1 MKLSIPAYVGV
12 QTVQLDISDIT
23 QAILDSEVNKSLDS
37 FAALNALLVIVENIP
52 DETIQSFNWALR
64 KEFARCFYN
73 QADRLAGVKDDLA
86 TTLKQIKMEK
96 CFEFPGLEI

>member
-37 FAALNALLVIVENIP
+37 FAALNALLVIAENIP
-52 DETIQSFNWALR
+52 DETIQEFNWALR
-64 KEFARCFYN
+64 REFARCLYN
-73 QADRLAGVKDDLA
+73 QAERLAGVKLEA
-86 TTLKQIKMEK
+86 AKEKQAA
-96 CFEFPGLEI
+96 

>member
-37 FAALNALLVIVENIP
+37 FAALNALLVIAENIP
-52 DETIQSFNWALR
+52 DETIQEFNWALR
-64 KEFARCFYN
+64 REFARCLYN
-73 QADRLAGVKDDLA
+73 QADRLAGVKLEA
-86 TTLKQIKMEK
+86 AKEKQAA
-96 CFEFPGLEI
+96 

>member
-1 MKLSIPAYVGV
+1 MKISIPAYVGV

-37 FAALNALLVIVENIP
+37 FAALNALIVIAENIP

-64 KEFARCFYN
+64 RDFARCLYN
-73 QADRLAGVKDDLA
+73 QAERLAGVKLEA
-86 TTLKQIKMEK
+86 AKEKQAA
-96 CFEFPGLEI
+96 

>member
-37 FAALNALLVIVENIP
+37 FAALNALIVIAENIP
-52 DETIQSFNWALR
+52 DETIQNFNWALR
-64 KEFARCFYN
+64 REFARCLYS
-73 QADRLAGVKDDLA
+73 QADRLAGVKLEA
-86 TTLKQIKMEK
+86 AKEKQAA
-96 CFEFPGLEI
+96 

>member
-37 FAALNALLVIVENIP
+37 FAALNALIVIAENIP
-52 DETIQSFNWALR
+52 EETIQNFNWALR
-64 KEFARCFYN
+64 REFARCLYN
-73 QADRLAGVKDDLA
+73 QAERLAGVKLEA
-86 TTLKQIKMEK
+86 AKEKQAA
-96 CFEFPGLEI
+96 

>member
-37 FAALNALLVIVENIP
+37 FAALNALIVIAENIP
-52 DETIQSFNWALR
+52 DETIQEFNWALR
-64 KEFARCFYN
+64 REFARCLYN
-73 QADRLAGVKDDLA
+73 QAERLAGVKLEA
-86 TTLKQIKMEK
+86 AKEKQAA
-96 CFEFPGLEI
+96 